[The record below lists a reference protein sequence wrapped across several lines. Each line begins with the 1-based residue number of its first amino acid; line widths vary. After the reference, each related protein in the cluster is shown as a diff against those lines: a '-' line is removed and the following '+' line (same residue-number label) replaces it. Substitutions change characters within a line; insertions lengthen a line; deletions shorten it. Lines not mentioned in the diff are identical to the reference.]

1 MTGFE
6 EHKSNIEML
15 SEICGE
21 NKDINF
27 IFKLH
32 VKDKIEYY
40 ITDKGSF
47 TLIII

>member
-21 NKDINF
+21 NKDINLFSSF
-27 IFKLH
+27 ILRIK
-32 VKDKIEYY
+32 
-40 ITDKGSF
+40 
-47 TLIII
+47 